1 VWAVSRRTGLFV
13 VSYVPLAAMFVV
25 LKWPVGWDAGQ
36 LIRLGVAT
44 LAGAALLLLPA
55 VLVTVTGRAVRIGVL
70 LVLAAALVI
79 VIVAALNGW
88 FEPFALHQ
96 VAPRTSAATSA
107 LGFGFASLGL
117 LLVAL
122 LLYNA
127 QRAGGV
133 YWTVTDTS
141 EQGSAVAGYLATYL
155 LPLLAVGAGG
165 WRVTAAY
172 GIYLLVLWV
181 VYVRSDQLVLINPTL
196 YLFRFRIYDAQVRV
210 DTDPPHVQQVLLLSR
225 LQITDGARVRT
236 KPLGGD
242 NHLAL
247 PTDDGVLEHAQADR

>member
-1 VWAVSRRTGLFV
+1 MWAVSRRTGLFV

-25 LKWPVGWDAGQ
+25 LKWPHGWDAGH
-36 LIRLGVAT
+36 LIRLAV
-44 LAGAALLLLPA
+44 AALA
-55 VLVTVTGRAVRIGVL
+55 VAA
-70 LVLAAALVI
+70 LVLAPASMVTITGRVVRVGVSLVLVAALVLTI
-79 VIVAALNGW
+79 IAALNGW
-88 FEPFALHQ
+88 FVPFALHQ
-96 VAPRTSAATSA
+96 GGHRTSAATSA
-107 LGFGFASLGL
+107 LGFGFAATGL
-117 LLVAL
+117 MLVAL

-133 YWTVTDTS
+133 YWTVEDTT
-141 EQGSAVAGYLATYL
+141 EQGAAVAGYLATYL

-172 GIYLLVLWV
+172 GIYLAVLWV

-210 DTDPPHVQQVLLLSR
+210 DSDPPHTRRVLLLTQ
-225 LQITDGARVRT
+225 LQITDGDRVRI

-242 NHLAL
+242 NYLAL
-247 PTDDGVLEHAQADR
+247 PADDAVLEHAQPHR